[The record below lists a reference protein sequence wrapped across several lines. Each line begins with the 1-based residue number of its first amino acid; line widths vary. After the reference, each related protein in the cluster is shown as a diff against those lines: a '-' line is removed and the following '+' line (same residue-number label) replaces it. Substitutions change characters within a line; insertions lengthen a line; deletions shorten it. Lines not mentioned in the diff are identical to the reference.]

1 MEENLRLSLLAK
13 SSHFEEWLRQ
23 FLPESCEYFKYLE
36 IDGVTSVYIQNSRPN
51 IIEEVQYSQILGS
64 PKATISPQGD
74 RQYDIEFCQGS
85 LEEIKEGK
93 GVSKRI
99 PFLKIFRI
107 TADTTGILLD
117 MNQED
122 THAYLYLK
130 ELIRQISETYP
141 ETRRSIFIIDP
152 RTTIAMDKK
161 LFEYWINKDPGSFI
175 SWSNEFLGETYPG
188 AFYKV
193 DQYEETIT
201 HVKFQIFPQDD
212 QVKFWE
218 IIIFATEIKFPKN
231 QIFSEPYILERG
243 PIASI
248 KVTPIKNEKLQV
260 RCFCELNNDQ
270 MIDWLTNLKSEIEKS
285 PFQIQTESR
294 NAEDKAEEASPKQ
307 SETKKNKKL
316 RAKGPSIDTQQ
327 KFLIFKEYKDKDPS
341 LKQYEVAQAVNAE
354 LGTDYSAH
362 DVSYA
367 YKACGY
373 KWDWGG
379 K

>member
-1 MEENLRLSLLAK
+1 MEENLRLSLFAQ
-13 SSHFEEWLRQ
+13 SNHFEEWLRQ
-23 FLPESCEYFKYLE
+23 FVPESGDHFKYLDL
-36 IDGVTSVYIQNSRPN
+36 DGDTSVYIQNPDAN
-51 IIEEVQYSQILGS
+51 ISEEKHSKILGS

-74 RQYDIEFCQGS
+74 RQYDIEFCQGG

-93 GVSKRI
+93 GVTKRN
-99 PFLKIFRI
+99 PFLKIAKK
-107 TADTTGILLD
+107 TADTTEILLD

-130 ELIRQISETYP
+130 ELMRQISETYP

-161 LFEYWINKDPGSFI
+161 LFEYWIIEDPDSFM
-175 SWSNEFLGETYPG
+175 SWCNEFLGDTYPG

-193 DQYEETIT
+193 DKYEETIT
-201 HVKFQIFPQDD
+201 HVKFQSFPQDD

-218 IIIFATEIKFPKN
+218 MIFFATEIKFPKT
-231 QIFSEPYILERG
+231 QIFSEPYILNRG
-243 PIASI
+243 PVASI
-248 KVTPIKNEKLQV
+248 KVTPIGNKKLQV
-260 RCFCELNNDQ
+260 RCSCELNNGQ
-270 MIDWLTNLKSEIEKS
+270 MIDWLTNLKTEIEKS
-285 PFQIQTESR
+285 PFQIRTKSR
-294 NAEDKAEEASPKQ
+294 NAEDKAEEALPKQ

-327 KFLIFKEYKDKDPS
+327 KFIIFKEYKDKDPS
-341 LKQYEVAQAVNAE
+341 LKQYEVAHAVNAE

-362 DVSYA
+362 NVSYA

-373 KWDWGG
+373 KWE
-379 K
+379 